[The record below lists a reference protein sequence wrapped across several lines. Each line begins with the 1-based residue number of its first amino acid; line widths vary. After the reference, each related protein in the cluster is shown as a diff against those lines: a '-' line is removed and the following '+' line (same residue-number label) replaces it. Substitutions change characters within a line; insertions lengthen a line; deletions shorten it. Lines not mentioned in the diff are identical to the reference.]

1 MKKKT
6 ICFDID
12 GVICKTNKSDYKNS
26 SPLKKNIK
34 IINELYDKKY
44 NVILFTAR
52 YMGRF
57 KNNSKKATKLG
68 KKYTLKQLKEWGV
81 NYNKIFFA
89 KPSFDI
95 VVDDKSIFFKKNWTT
110 FFKKF
115 N

>member
-12 GVICKTNKSDYKNS
+12 GIICSTKKSDYENS
-26 SPLKKNIK
+26 TPIKKNIK
-34 IINELYDKKY
+34 IINSLYKKNY
-44 NVILFTAR
+44 NIVLYTAR

-57 KNNSKKATKLG
+57 KDNSKKV
-68 KKYTLKQLKEWGV
+68 KKIAKKITLKQLKLWGV
-81 NYNKIFFA
+81 KYNKIFFA
-89 KPSFDI
+89 KPSFDL
-95 VVDDKSIFFKKNWTT
+95 VVDDKSIFFKRNWTT